1 MNTQLVKL
9 EKNDHIAIVTIDN
22 PPLNVLSGQ
31 VTSELKAVFDD
42 IASDNDIVVA
52 ILTGAGSRAFMAG
65 ADIKEFPQS
74 IGKAGMKDRVLEQ
87 HAVFNQID
95 FLPKPTI
102 AVLNGLTFGGGCEL
116 AITCDI
122 RIAEEHAQLGL
133 PEIKLGIF
141 PGGGGTQRL
150 PRIVGEAKAKELMF
164 VGDPISAHEA
174 VKLGLVNK
182 VVATGQGMN
191 AALAMAKKISGY
203 SLQALS
209 RIKKAVDEGTN
220 MEFHAG
226 IEREAELF
234 GEVFL
239 TEDVKEGVSAFI
251 EKRKPVF
258 AHK

>member
-1 MNTQLVKL
+1 MKTQLVKVD
-9 EKNDHIAIVTIDN
+9 KKDHIATVTIDN
-22 PPLNVLSGQ
+22 PPLNVLSNQ
-31 VTSELKAVFDD
+31 VTNELKSAFDD
-42 IASDNDIVVA
+42 IANDNDIVVV

-74 IGKAGMKDRVLEQ
+74 FGQKGMKDRVLEQ
-87 HAVFNQID
+87 HSVFNQID

-150 PRIVGEAKAKELMF
+150 PRIIGEAKAKELMF
-164 VGDPISAHEA
+164 VGNPITAQEA
-174 VKLGLVNK
+174 EKIGLVNK
-182 VVATGQGMN
+182 VVGTGQGMSE
-191 AALAMAKKISGY
+191 ALVLAKQISGY

-220 MEFHAG
+220 MEFLAG

-234 GEVFL
+234 EEVFL